1 MKNPWGEDTPWP
13 KQVNFFTYLR
23 GCLRKAW
30 SNNPIKLQ
38 VLKSKRKQIVN
49 PNPKG
54 KKPMVWGFDC
64 EMCGKT
70 FPISEGQVDHIHP
83 AGTLKEKEDIQGFVE
98 RLLFVTEDDLRLVCK
113 GCNNALAMSDKTKR
127 SYEECLVDKQA
138 IAIQKVKGGDVKW
151 LEARDVPPGKNAK
164 IRKQQ
169 IIDKLKEE
177 TSGEPN

>member
-1 MKNPWGEDTPWP
+1 MKNPWGVNTPWP

-38 VLKSKRKQIVN
+38 VLKNKRKQISN
-49 PNPKG
+49 PSPKG

-64 EMCGKT
+64 EMCGST

-83 AGTLKEKEDIQGFVE
+83 AGTLRETEDIQGFVE

-113 GCNNALAMSDKTKR
+113 TCNSALAMSDKTKK
-127 SYEECLVDKQA
+127 SYEECLIDKQA
-138 IAIQKVKGGDVKW
+138 IAIMKSKQDKQW
-151 LEARDVPPGKNAK
+151 LTERGITPGKNATE
-164 IRKQQ
+164 RKKQ
-169 IIDKLKEE
+169 IVEE
-177 TSGEPN
+177 LRKDDVTSRRS